1 MTQLKSAIRRRR
13 LAARNTHE
21 GWTNV
26 IVCVCRRISDQQIR
40 QAAAEG
46 AVSLEC
52 LQFEL
57 GVATQCGRCA
67 DCACAVLAE
76 ARALQRASHSA
87 SRGVQELSAA
97 QRLDA
102 QAA

>member
-1 MTQLKSAIRRRR
+1 M
-13 LAARNTHE
+13 
-21 GWTNV
+21 
-26 IVCVCRRISDQQIR
+26 IVCVCRRVSDQQIR
-40 QAAAEG
+40 QAAADG

-67 DCACAVLAE
+67 DCASKVLCD
-76 ARALQRASHSA
+76 ARATHGAGASHA
-87 SRGVQELSAA
+87 AVQVM
-97 QRLDA
+97 RP

>member
-1 MTQLKSAIRRRR
+1 M
-13 LAARNTHE
+13 
-21 GWTNV
+21 
-26 IVCVCRRISDQQIR
+26 IVCVCCRVSDKQIR

-67 DCACAVLAE
+67 DCATRVLCD
-76 ARALQRASHSA
+76 ARAAGDAHAAAPVGAARSLQ
-87 SRGVQELSAA
+87 A
-97 QRLDA
+97 QPA
-102 QAA
+102 